1 MKRTLEPEVMDTAE
15 DAEEY
20 DAMDFTETDTRF
32 AEAAATLLGEARGAR
47 VIDIGTGPARIPLIF
62 LSQRPD
68 CSVLAVDMA
77 EEMLRVAARNI
88 DAAGLSHA
96 CQVARMDAKAL
107 DVPPGSFDLVMSN
120 SIAHHIP
127 EPLDLFRE
135 ITRVAGRHG
144 AVLVRDLLRP
154 ESQDAAWAI
163 VHRVAAGDSERQKR
177 LFFDSLCA
185 ALTLDEVRGMVSAAG
200 LEGAAVVQS
209 SDRHWSVERPRRGD
223 APVTFTRL
231 ARPW

>member
-1 MKRTLEPEVMDTAE
+1 MKRTLEPEVMDTAD

-32 AEAAATLLGEARGAR
+32 AEVATALLGEAPGAR
-47 VIDIGTGPARIPLIF
+47 ALDIGTGTAKIPLLF
-62 LSQRPD
+62 LSRRPG

-77 EEMLRVAARNI
+77 EQMLRVAARNI
-88 DAAGLSHA
+88 EAAGLSHA
-96 CQVARMDAKAL
+96 CRIARMDAKAL
-107 DVPPGSFDLVMSN
+107 DVPPASFDLVMSN

-135 ITRVAGRHG
+135 IARVAGRDG

-154 ESQDAAWAI
+154 DTEDAAWAI
-163 VHRVAAGDSERQKR
+163 VRRVAAGDSERQQR

-185 ALTLDEVRGMVSAAG
+185 ALTLDEVRAMVSAAG

-209 SDRHWSVERPRRGD
+209 SDRHWSVERQR
-223 APVTFTRL
+223 T
-231 ARPW
+231 AR